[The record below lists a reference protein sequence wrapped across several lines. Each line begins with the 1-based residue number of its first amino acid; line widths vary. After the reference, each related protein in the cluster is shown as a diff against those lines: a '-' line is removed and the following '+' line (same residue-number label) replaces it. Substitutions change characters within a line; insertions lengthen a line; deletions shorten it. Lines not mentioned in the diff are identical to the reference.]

1 MVSNFFCVLQWS
13 REKSKTMV
21 MRKIGGKQS
30 ASWSMWKWWINSSHE
45 VGTNWFP
52 SRSSRLG
59 IAMHERKGLGGLL
72 LMFLDVC
79 ETVLLITQ
87 SFSGTFLAEPS
98 YKVLRIATNLFW
110 KFNHIHPAQDNVVGL
125 HGVCAIEWWTAV
137 KSENNIFRKMS
148 VFWIAVVR
156 AQENNQHWNNVTAI
170 NCNPGGTPWNS
181 WWGVPLG
188 SPSPDPISDQ
198 NMSFCTPVV
207 RPGM

>member
-1 MVSNFFCVLQWS
+1 MS
-13 REKSKTMV
+13 
-21 MRKIGGKQS
+21 
-30 ASWSMWKWWINSSHE
+30 
-45 VGTNWFP
+45 
-52 SRSSRLG
+52 
-59 IAMHERKGLGGLL
+59 ERKGLGRLL

-87 SFSGTFLAEPS
+87 SFSGTFLAKPS

-110 KFNHIHPAQDNVVGL
+110 KFNHIHSAQDNVVGL

-137 KSENNIFRKMS
+137 KRENNIFRKCRYS
-148 VFWIAVVR
+148 ESLLWR
-156 AQENNQHWNNVTAI
+156 TQHNNQHWNNVTAI

-198 NMSFCTPVV
+198 NMSFCTPVF
-207 RPGM
+207 RPGI